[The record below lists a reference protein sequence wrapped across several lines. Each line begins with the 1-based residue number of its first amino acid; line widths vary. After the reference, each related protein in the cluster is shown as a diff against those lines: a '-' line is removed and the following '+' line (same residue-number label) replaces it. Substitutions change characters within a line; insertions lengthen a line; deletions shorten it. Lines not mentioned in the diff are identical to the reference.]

1 MKKLMMDNDEL
12 RIAVPSKGRLKEQSI
27 DILLKAGLKF
37 RESGRQLFA
46 RCRETGIMV
55 IFSHAQDIPALVE
68 AGIVDLGIT
77 GSDLVI
83 EKNASVKEHM
93 QLGFGKCR
101 LSFASHVDSGCI
113 NPGDFSGK
121 ILGTKFINLA
131 KKYFQEQGVADVKI
145 LEISGAVEVMVLL
158 GLVDGILDVVETGS
172 SLREHDL
179 VERTSILEAQAVL
192 IGTEKP
198 RDAALR
204 DTLLRRIEGV
214 LLADRYSMLEYNCPA
229 DKVAAAKAIT
239 PGYSSPTIQHT
250 DSPDWVAVKGM
261 VEKKSVQRV
270 IDELEAIGCHAIIE
284 TEVRHCRL

>member
-1 MKKLMMDNDEL
+1 MKNMFMNKDEL
-12 RIAVPSKGRLKEQSI
+12 RIAVPSKGRLKDQSI
-27 DILLKAGLKF
+27 EILRKAGLQF
-37 RESGRQLFA
+37 RASGRQLFA
-46 RCRETGIMV
+46 RCRDTGVMV
-55 IFSHAQDIPALVE
+55 IFSHAQDIPSLVQE
-68 AGIVDLGIT
+68 GIVDLGIT

-83 EKNASVKEHM
+83 EKEAGVEVHI

-101 LSFASHVDSGCI
+101 LSFASHVDSDCTE
-113 NPGDFSGK
+113 PADFSGR
-121 ILGTKFINLA
+121 ILGTKFVHLA
-131 KKYFQEQGVADVKI
+131 ERYFSENAIKNVKI
-145 LEISGAVEVMVLL
+145 VEINGAVEVMVLL

-179 VERTSILEAQAVL
+179 LERASILEAQAVL
-192 IGTEKP
+192 IGNSKP

-214 LLADRYSMLEYNCPA
+214 LLADRYSMLEYNCPV

-261 VEKKSVQRV
+261 VEKKAVQRV
-270 IDELEAIGCHAIIE
+270 IDELEAVGCHAIIE
-284 TEVRHCRL
+284 TEVKHCRL